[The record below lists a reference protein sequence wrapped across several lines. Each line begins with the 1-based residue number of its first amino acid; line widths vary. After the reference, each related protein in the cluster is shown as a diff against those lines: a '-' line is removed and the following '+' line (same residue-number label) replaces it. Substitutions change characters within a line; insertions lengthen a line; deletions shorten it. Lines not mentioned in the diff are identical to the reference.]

1 MKLKNSSTKVHL
13 KITHNIKN
21 YDGFNH
27 GIVLNGQDKRYRLDQ
42 QMLLPIS
49 FIIISTIVVC
59 WVKMLINQ
67 TKQNGFFPMKHDLS
81 SKIFASKSP
90 C

>member
-13 KITHNIKN
+13 KITYNIKN
-21 YDGFNH
+21 NDGFNH

-49 FIIISTIVVC
+49 FIIISTIVIC
-59 WVKMLINQ
+59 RVKMLINQ
-67 TKQNGFFPMKHDLS
+67 TKQNSFFPMKHGLS
-81 SKIFASKSP
+81 NKIFASKSP